1 MGGRAAEELVFGAPT
16 TGASSDIENATKI
29 ARSMLTEYGFSP
41 DLGTVKYGKEQGDP
55 FSQMGGGGSIDYS
68 DEVASK
74 IDEQMRYLL
83 ERAHEQAY
91 DILRNNRHYL
101 DKLAEA
107 LLEKETLLENEI
119 AEIFKDVRK
128 RPERE
133 HWYSKPTRE
142 RTDIPPV
149 KAPSE
154 LAQEAQKAEEAP
166 TATATAPTV
175 PVAPAA
181 PAQQVPVA
189 PTQPLPP
196 QAPLTDPDADPTV
209 AMPTQQY
216 PNYPAPPAQRPENG
230 TPNQNGAE
238 NERG

>member
-1 MGGRAAEELVFGAPT
+1 MDPLPPVNSLDETAAKVDAEIRA
-16 TGASSDIENATKI
+16 
-29 ARSMLTEYGFSP
+29 
-41 DLGTVKYGKEQGDP
+41 
-55 FSQMGGGGSIDYS
+55 
-68 DEVASK
+68 
-74 IDEQMRYLL
+74 LL
-83 ERAHEQAY
+83 EQAHDEAFQILLENR
-91 DILRNNRHYL
+91 DILDR
-101 DKLAEA
+101 LAFA

-166 TATATAPTV
+166 AEAPAAPATAPTV
-175 PVAPAA
+175 PVAPA
-181 PAQQVPVA
+181 PVA

-196 QAPLTDPDADPTV
+196 QVPLTDPDADPTV

>member
-1 MGGRAAEELVFGAPT
+1 M
-16 TGASSDIENATKI
+16 EN
-29 ARSMLTEYGFSP
+29 R
-41 DLGTVKYGKEQGDP
+41 DV
-55 FSQMGGGGSIDYS
+55 
-68 DEVASK
+68 
-74 IDEQMRYLL
+74 
-83 ERAHEQAY
+83 
-91 DILRNNRHYL
+91 L
-101 DKLAEA
+101 DRLAFA

-133 HWYSKPTRE
+133 YWYSKPTRE

-154 LAQEAQKAEEAP
+154 LAKEAEKAEEAP
-166 TATATAPTV
+166 VAAPAAPATAPTV

-181 PAQQVPVA
+181 PAQQAPV
-189 PTQPLPP
+189 QPPV
-196 QAPLTDPDADPTV
+196 TNPDADPTV

-216 PNYPAPPAQRPENG
+216 PNYPVPPAQRPENG
-230 TPNQNGAE
+230 TPNQNGEE

>member
-1 MGGRAAEELVFGAPT
+1 
-16 TGASSDIENATKI
+16 
-29 ARSMLTEYGFSP
+29 ML
-41 DLGTVKYGKEQGDP
+41 D
-55 FSQMGGGGSIDYS
+55 
-68 DEVASK
+68 
-74 IDEQMRYLL
+74 R
-83 ERAHEQAY
+83 
-91 DILRNNRHYL
+91 
-101 DKLAEA
+101 LAFA
-107 LLEKETLLENEI
+107 LLEKETLLEHEI

-133 HWYSKPTRE
+133 YWYSKPTRE
-142 RTDIPPV
+142 RTNIPPV

-154 LAQEAQKAEEAP
+154 LAKEAEKVEEAP
-166 TATATAPTV
+166 AAAPAAPATAPTV

-181 PAQQVPVA
+181 PAQQA
-189 PTQPLPP
+189 PTQQAPAQPE
-196 QAPLTDPDADPTV
+196 APLTNPDADPTV